1 MNQGVGAARETPR
14 ENEEPTTSA
23 SERDRLIL
31 EHIEQVQ
38 LIARRIYDRLPQ
50 SVNFDDLVSAG
61 ILGLIS
67 AIDHYDAGQQ
77 VKLKT
82 YAEYKIRGA
91 MLDSL
96 RGLDWVPRLH
106 RKRARDIE
114 DAILRLGQD
123 FQRVPYAEEIADHLG
138 ISIVEYQE
146 WLSEACGFSLTS
158 LDSALRTGSGE
169 TRTCLEVPDASVDLP
184 SEILERAE
192 MEQMLAAGLE
202 EMPDLQ
208 RTILNLYY
216 YQELTLREISQI
228 TGLHESRISQIK
240 AQGIVQLRSRLHL
253 R

>member
-14 ENEEPTTSA
+14 ENEEPATSA

-61 ILGLIS
+61 VLGLIS

-114 DAILRLGQD
+114 NAAIRLGQD
-123 FQRVPYAEEIADHLG
+123 FQRVPNTEEIAHHLG
-138 ISIVEYQE
+138 ISVVEYQE
-146 WLSEACGFSLTS
+146 WLSDACGFSLTS

-169 TRTCLEVPDASVDLP
+169 TRNSLEVPDANVELP
-184 SEILERAE
+184 SEIFERAE

-240 AQGIVQLRSRLHL
+240 GQGISQLRSRLQL